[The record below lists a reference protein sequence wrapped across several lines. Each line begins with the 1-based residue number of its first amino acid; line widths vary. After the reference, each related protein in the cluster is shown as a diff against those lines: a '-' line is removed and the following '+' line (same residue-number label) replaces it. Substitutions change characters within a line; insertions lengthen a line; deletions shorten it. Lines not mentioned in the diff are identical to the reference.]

1 MLIFALKYLGSM
13 KLILLNVGSAVN
25 DGNWNWPGI
34 SSPFFRIYLVGAG
47 SARLGLM
54 GKEYALNPGH
64 LYLVPPFAL
73 HSDRCDGHFE
83 HSYLHVY
90 EEMGHEESL
99 FEQWEFPVEIKAD
112 PLDEVLF
119 SRLLEINPDKGLDYF
134 DPQTYDNNRNL
145 YKSIADSVREPLP
158 ILMETGGII
167 EMLLSRFL
175 ANSVK
180 SVQTEDF
187 RILKALSHIRK
198 NIDRK
203 ITVSELASLCM
214 LSEFHFLR
222 LFKRE
227 LKISPINYINQ
238 KKIERAQ
245 LLLVV
250 YKRSIKDIAYSLSF
264 ENVSYFTRL
273 FRNVVG
279 KTPSRY
285 REEFPEK

>member
-1 MLIFALKYLGSM
+1 M
-13 KLILLNVGSAVN
+13 KRILLNVGNAVH

-34 SSPFFRIYLVGAG
+34 SSPFFRIYLVVAG
-47 SARLGLM
+47 SARLNLL
-54 GKEYALNPGH
+54 GKEQELRPGH
-64 LYLVPPFAL
+64 LYLVPPFTL
-73 HSDRCDGHFE
+73 HSDACDGHFE

-90 EEMGHEESL
+90 EEIGPDESL
-99 FEQWEFPVEIKAD
+99 FEQWNIPVEIKASAF
-112 PLDEVLF
+112 DELLF
-119 SRLLEINPDKGLDYF
+119 KRLLEINPDKALDYF
-134 DPQTYDNNRNL
+134 DPQTYDNNRIL
-145 YKSIADSVREPLP
+145 YKSIADSAKHSTPV
-158 ILMETGGII
+158 LMETEGII

-180 SVQTEDF
+180 SIQTEDY
-187 RILKALSHIRK
+187 RILKALSYIRK
-198 NIDRK
+198 HIDQK
-203 ITVSELASLCM
+203 ISIPDLAAFCL

-227 LKISPINYINQ
+227 IKTSPINYINQ

-250 YKRSIKDIAYSLSF
+250 HKKSIKEIAYSLSF

-273 FRNVVG
+273 FKHVVG

-285 REEFPEK
+285 REEFLSGQKEAHLPSDQA

>member
-1 MLIFALKYLGSM
+1 M
-13 KLILLNVGSAVN
+13 KLFLLNVGSAVH

-34 SSPFFRIYLVGAG
+34 TSPFFRIYLVEAG
-47 SARLGLM
+47 SAKLGLL
-54 GKEYALNPGH
+54 GKEYTLRPGH

-73 HSDRCDGHFE
+73 HSDNCDGHFE

-90 EEMGHEESL
+90 EEIGHEESL
-99 FEQWEFPVEIKAD
+99 FDQWTFPVEIKAE
-112 PLDEVLF
+112 PLDVMLF
-119 SRLLEINPDKGLDYF
+119 RQLLEINPNKGLDYY
-134 DPQTYDNNRNL
+134 DPQTYDNSRNL
-145 YKSIADSVREPLP
+145 YKSIAESAREPLP
-158 ILMETGGII
+158 ILMETEGII

-180 SVQTEDF
+180 STQTEDF
-187 RILKALSHIRK
+187 RILKVLSFIRK

-203 ITVSELASLCM
+203 ISVAELANHCL

-227 LKISPINYINQ
+227 LKTSPINYINQ

-250 YKRSIKDIAYSLSF
+250 YKKSIKEIAYSLSF

-279 KTPSRY
+279 KTPSSY
-285 REEFPEK
+285 REEFLEK

>member
-1 MLIFALKYLGSM
+1 M
-13 KLILLNVGSAVN
+13 KLILLNVGSAVH

-47 SARLGLM
+47 SARLRLL
-54 GKEYALNPGH
+54 GKEHTLRPGY
-64 LYLVPPFAL
+64 LYIVPPFVL
-73 HSDRCDGHFE
+73 HSDACDDHFE
-83 HSYLHVY
+83 HSYVHVY

-99 FEQWEFPVEIKAD
+99 FEQWTVPVEIRASL
-112 PLDEVLF
+112 LDEMLF
-119 SRLLEINPDKGLDYF
+119 RRLLEINPDKALDYF

-145 YKSIADSVREPLP
+145 YKSIADSTKHPAPVL
-158 ILMETGGII
+158 LETEGII

-187 RILKALSHIRK
+187 RILKVLSYIRK
-198 NIDRK
+198 HIDQK
-203 ITVSELASLCM
+203 MTVHELANLCL
-214 LSEFHFLR
+214 LSEYHFLR

-227 LKISPINYINQ
+227 LKTSPITYINQ

-250 YKRSIKDIAYSLSF
+250 YKKSIKEIAYSLSF

-273 FRNVVG
+273 FKNVVG
-279 KTPSRY
+279 ATPSKY
-285 REEFPEK
+285 REEFLSNQ

>member
-1 MLIFALKYLGSM
+1 M

-34 SSPFFRIYLVGAG
+34 SSPFFRIYLVAAG
-47 SARLGLM
+47 SARLGLL
-54 GKEYALNPGH
+54 GKEYVLSPGH

-73 HSDRCDGHFE
+73 HSDHCDGHFE
-83 HSYLHVY
+83 HCYLHVY

-99 FEQWEFPVEIKAD
+99 FEQWAFPVEIKAD
-112 PLDEVLF
+112 LLDEMLF
-119 SRLLEINPDKGLDYF
+119 RRLLQINPNKGLDYF
-134 DPQTYDNNRNL
+134 DPQTYDNSRNL
-145 YKSIADSVREPLP
+145 FKSIAESTREPLP
-158 ILMETGGII
+158 VLMETEGLIQI
-167 EMLLSRFL
+167 LLSRFL

-180 SVQTEDF
+180 SIQTEDA
-187 RILKALSHIRK
+187 RILKALSYIRK
-198 NIDRK
+198 HIDRK
-203 ITVSELASLCM
+203 ISVSELASICL
-214 LSEFHFLR
+214 LSEYHFLR

-227 LKISPINYINQ
+227 LKTSPINYINQ

-250 YKRSIKDIAYSLSF
+250 YKRSIKEIAYSLSF

-279 KTPSRY
+279 KTPSSY
-285 REEFPEK
+285 REEFLEK